1 MAESN
6 NVLELQ
12 GAWRMSQQPSVQTGP
27 LESALAVIDAPTRD
41 ALNEWLI
48 NRCKPRFQLGNEQ
61 FEVQWLGQAGEYWH
75 VLMELKVGGHR
86 ALLALE
92 SFAAIDPL
100 LVGEPFTLMPPALR
114 ELAVHRLMA
123 RVLSFAPPA
132 LANALEIGVIIW
144 DRRNLPDWRCRLPFV
159 LRRGRDGTQSAGV
172 LLFEDAS
179 ALAWLN
185 QQLPIDESS
194 VEARCNLPA
203 PLRLSLGRSVVA
215 SRALH
220 ELETGD
226 LVWIESASI
235 SRAGVGIELI
245 APNAR
250 CSWRAQAWR
259 QSLRVT
265 TTAEF
270 TRSAQTT
277 SDATGVRTMDTQRWQ
292 LDVPV
297 TFDLGELTLK
307 VADLER
313 LQPGYVIELQQDV
326 ATATVSLR
334 VADRAI
340 AEGTLVTVGKRLGV
354 RISTVLA
361 RREPGAA

>member
-12 GAWRMSQQPSVQTGP
+12 GAWRMTQQPAVQTGP
-27 LESALAVIDAPTRD
+27 LEAALTVIDAATRD

-48 NRCKPRFQLGNEQ
+48 NRCKPQFQLAGEG
-61 FEVQWLGQAGEYWH
+61 FELQWLGQAGEYWH
-75 VLMELKVGGHR
+75 VLVELKVGGHR

-92 SFAAIDPL
+92 SFAALDPL

-114 ELAVHRLMA
+114 ELAVHRFMA
-123 RVLSFAPPA
+123 RTISHATPA

-159 LRRGRDGTQSAGV
+159 LRRRDDGTQSAGV

-179 ALAWLN
+179 ALAWLHKI
-185 QQLPIDESS
+185 LPVDKHSTQVRS
-194 VEARCNLPA
+194 NLPA

-215 SRALH
+215 SRALQ

-226 LVWIESASI
+226 VVWIESASI
-235 SRAGVGIELI
+235 ARDGVSIDLI
-245 APNAR
+245 APNAK
-250 CSWRAQAWR
+250 CSWRARAWQ
-259 QSLRVT
+259 QSLRVV

-270 TRSAQTT
+270 NRGAQTP
-277 SDATGVRTMDTQRWQ
+277 SDVTGVKTMDTQRWQ

-334 VADRAI
+334 VADRPI

-354 RISTVLA
+354 RIGTVLA
-361 RREPGAA
+361 QREPGAA